1 MQKDTDCAKG
11 WKWVSTIS
19 RFGRGPYS
27 ALEIARV
34 FDLESECLSGWVSW
48 VEKKKSKIESPAVW
62 KECQAIEGTG
72 NYSFICLFVCFFFQK
87 KKKIQKKSEKN
98 SKIQKIHKKF
108 KKFTK
113 NSKIQKIQKVHKKF
127 KKFTKFKKIHRIQKN
142 SRNPRNSKNSKKLRK
157 FKGTLITI
165 IIVILKKSLL
175 KNSKHFKQNKRPQEL
190 QEIKIL
196 NIPLRKSLT
205 LTRIQATKILL
216 TLL

>member
-72 NYSFICLFVCFFFQK
+72 NYSFIHLFFFFFFLK
-87 KKKIQKKSEKN
+87 KKKKKKKKPKKN
-98 SKIQKIHKKF
+98 KK
-108 KKFTK
+108 KKKKKKKKK
-113 NSKIQKIQKVHKKF
+113 NKK
-127 KKFTKFKKIHRIQKN
+127 KKK
-142 SRNPRNSKNSKKLRK
+142 
-157 FKGTLITI
+157 
-165 IIVILKKSLL
+165 
-175 KNSKHFKQNKRPQEL
+175 
-190 QEIKIL
+190 
-196 NIPLRKSLT
+196 
-205 LTRIQATKILL
+205 
-216 TLL
+216 